1 MVSFLED
8 VGFDRENVGRI
19 LGRCLE
25 LFASNIERTLM
36 KKIDFLIGIGISKDH
51 LPRTIKKYPE
61 LLVSDV
67 DRTLLP
73 R

>member
-19 LGRCLE
+19 LGRCPE
-25 LFASNIERTLM
+25 LFASSIERTLM

>member
-1 MVSFLED
+1 MVTFLED
-8 VGFDRENVGRI
+8 LGFDRENVGNI
-19 LGRCLE
+19 LVRCPE
-25 LFASNIERTLM
+25 LFATSIDRTL
-36 KKIDFLIGIGISKDH
+36 KKKVDFLTGIGISKDH
-51 LPRTIKKYPE
+51 LPRAIKKYPE

>member
-19 LGRCLE
+19 LDRCPE